1 MKLLVTIIL
10 WLLLATVPLHAHHS
24 FAADYDS
31 TRPVNL
37 RGKVTRIEFTNP
49 HVWLYMDVAQNGH
62 ITHYAI
68 ESSSPNS
75 LMRIGWIKDTI
86 PVGAEI
92 VVQGWLAKNGSP
104 TVKCQTITLP
114 DGRTFSTAPD
124 SRSTR
129 TPSP

>member
-1 MKLLVTIIL
+1 MKVSVTPI
-10 WLLLATVPLHAHHS
+10 LLLLLCTAPLSAHHS

-31 TRPVNL
+31 TKPVNL

-49 HVWLYMDVAQNGH
+49 HVWLYMDVARNGQ

-75 LMRIGWIKDTI
+75 LMRNGWIKDTI
-86 PVGAEI
+86 PVGAQI

-104 TVKCQTITLP
+104 TVKCQTIIMS
-114 DGRTFSTAPD
+114 DGRTLSTVPD